1 MEKKNIETG
10 RKKGEIWMHK
20 INVQSVKCK
29 HKTQFCITVIN
40 DGKMTMLQP
49 VREHETRKNTNIYV
63 YKN

>member
-1 MEKKNIETG
+1 MGWRRKILRQDE
-10 RKKGEIWMHK
+10 KKGEIWMHK

-49 VREHETRKNTNIYV
+49 VREHETR
-63 YKN
+63 